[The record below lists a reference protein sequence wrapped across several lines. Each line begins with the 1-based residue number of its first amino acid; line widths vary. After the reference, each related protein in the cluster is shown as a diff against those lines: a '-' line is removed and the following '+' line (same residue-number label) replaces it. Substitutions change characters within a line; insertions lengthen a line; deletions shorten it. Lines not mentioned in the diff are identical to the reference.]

1 MGGQLQYDINPT
13 EVRSLEAFGSARGTV
28 CNGVRQVYFVRAI
41 GTAPDLA
48 NRILDLDRTL
58 SRGNYLRTNSL
69 PVLTAPD
76 SPFYEAA
83 YRQWGQNQT
92 VRLKSA
98 FPAEFGSVLSG
109 AMETVLRQFQSARTP
124 PPTDS
129 ICRNFGVKLLFW
141 TDHLLQPY
149 LPRWTPDWTGKIVLG
164 NVLREQE
171 YLFGYLLTQLGWDVL
186 LLHPAGDGK
195 ITPSSLALS
204 QRFDL
209 GPCGRDNLPAYS
221 PAPPQTAPKVQIPP
235 RPVTPRPAAQ
245 QTQPRQPQAPPRQ
258 QPVQPNPQIIQR
270 PQPAVQ
276 RPAPTQAPA
285 VRQPIQPVSR
295 SAPAPRQEKSYEE
308 LAALAPSVV
317 MIGVLNRERQITA
330 TGSGIVIGRGGYI
343 LTNFHVVER
352 GAAFAVRIED
362 DQQTYLADHLIKVN
376 PKMDLA
382 ILRIPKELKPLP
394 LYAGKKPLVR
404 GQRVVAIGS
413 PLGLFNSVSDG
424 IIAGF
429 RVIDEVNMIQFTAP
443 ISHGSSGG
451 AVLNLYGEVIGIS
464 TAGLNEG
471 QNLNLAV
478 PYEEIRG
485 FAGGLLTT
493 I

>member
-1 MGGQLQYDINPT
+1 MGEPLQYVCNPM
-13 EVRSLEAFGSARGTV
+13 EIRSLEAFGGVRGTV
-28 CNGVRQVYFVRAI
+28 CNGVHSVSFVRAV
-41 GTAPDLA
+41 GTTPDLA
-48 NRILDLDRTL
+48 NRILDLDRAL
-58 SRGNYLRTNSL
+58 SRGNYLRRNAL
-69 PVLTAPD
+69 PVLTAQD

-83 YRQWGQNQT
+83 YRQWRQNKGIG
-92 VRLKSA
+92 LKGA
-98 FPAEFGSVLSG
+98 FPADFGPVLSQ
-109 AMETVLRQFQSARTP
+109 ALERVLRQFQSARTP
-124 PPTDS
+124 PPTDT
-129 ICRNFGVKLLFW
+129 ICRNFGAKLLFW
-141 TDHLLQPY
+141 TDQLLQPY

-186 LLHPAGDGK
+186 LLNPAGDGK
-195 ITPSSLALS
+195 IPPSSLALS
-204 QRFDL
+204 QRLDL
-209 GPCGRDNLPAYS
+209 GPCGRDDLPAYI
-221 PAPPQTAPKVQIPP
+221 PVPQQTAAKVQIPP
-235 RPVTPRPAAQ
+235 RPVPPSPAP
-245 QTQPRQPQAPPRQ
+245 QTQPRQQ
-258 QPVQPNPQIIQR
+258 QPAQPRPQQPQPRPQIS
-270 PQPAVQ
+270 Q
-276 RPAPTQAPA
+276 RPAPAPTPT
-285 VRQPIQPVSR
+285 VRQPVRPAPR
-295 SAPAPRQEKSYEE
+295 SAPDTRQEKSYEE

-317 MIGVLNRERQITA
+317 MIGVLNREREIKA

-362 DQQTYLADHLIKVN
+362 DQQTYLTDRLIKVN

-382 ILRIPKELKPLP
+382 ILRIPKELRPLP

-429 RVIDEVNMIQFTAP
+429 RVIHEVNMIQFTAP

-485 FAGGLLTT
+485 FAGGLLSH